1 LRIVQP
7 PDVRDKPEGVGA
19 IRSLLIGSARLLVT
33 AGLLWALLAHVDVS
47 RAKELL
53 DHVSLPLL
61 AAGTATLLATSP
73 FGALRWHIVL
83 AAETTSPGPWTLLK
97 IVLVGLFFNQVL
109 PSGVGGD
116 AVRAWR
122 CHRLGIGVA
131 AAIRSLVLDRV
142 SGYFVMV
149 VLFAAG
155 LPVLLHILP
164 DVRQR
169 YGMVVLLGAALC
181 GLLALFLIDYLPRRL
196 LRFRLVAEIAA
207 LSREGRRLFARPTR
221 SGAVL
226 SLGAATTGLTIVA
239 LMLVARSLG
248 VDLPFD
254 SWVVIVPPVSLIQ
267 LVPVSLAGWGVR
279 ELGFVVVLAGFGI
292 PAEAALAASLLVG
305 LCMIVVGLPG
315 GLLWLTEW
323 DIASATAVK
332 SGRVAARADP

>member
-1 LRIVQP
+1 
-7 PDVRDKPEGVGA
+7 
-19 IRSLLIGSARLLVT
+19 
-33 AGLLWALLAHVDVS
+33 LWALLAHVDLS

-53 DHVSLPLL
+53 GHVSLPLL

-73 FGALRWHIVL
+73 FSALRWHIVL

-97 IVLVGLFFNQVL
+97 IVLVGLFFNQAL

-116 AVRAWR
+116 AIRAWR

-155 LPVLLHILP
+155 LPVLLNILP

-169 YGMVVLLGAALC
+169 YGVVLLFGAALC
-181 GLLALFLIDYLPRRL
+181 GLLVLFLIDYLPRGL
-196 LRFRLVAEIAA
+196 LRFRLVAELAA
-207 LSREGRRLFARPTR
+207 LSREGRRLFGQPAR

-226 SLGAATTGLTIVA
+226 SLGAATVGLTILA
-239 LMLVARSLG
+239 FMLVAGSLG
-248 VDLPFD
+248 VDLPFV
-254 SWVVIVPPVSLIQ
+254 SWAVIVPPVSLIQ

-305 LCMIVVGLPG
+305 LCMILVGLPG

-323 DIASATAVK
+323 DIAPATASK

>member
-1 LRIVQP
+1 M
-7 PDVRDKPEGVGA
+7 
-19 IRSLLIGSARLLVT
+19 
-33 AGLLWALLAHVDVS
+33 AHVELS

-53 DHVSLPLL
+53 AHVSLPLL
-61 AAGTATLLATSP
+61 AAGLATLLATSP
-73 FGALRWHIVL
+73 FSALRWHIVL
-83 AAETTSPGPWTLLK
+83 RAETTSPGPWTLLK

-142 SGYFVMV
+142 SGYVVTV
-149 VLFAAG
+149 VLLAAG

-169 YGMVVLLGAALC
+169 YGVVVLLGAALC
-181 GLLALFLIDYLPRRL
+181 GLLVMFLIDYLPRGL
-196 LRFRLVAEIAA
+196 LRFRLMAELAA
-207 LSREGRRLFARPTR
+207 LSREGRRLFARPAR

-226 SLGAATTGLTIVA
+226 SLGAATVGLTILA
-239 LMLVARSLG
+239 FMLVARSLG
-248 VDLPFD
+248 VDLPLS

-292 PAEAALAASLLVG
+292 PAEAALTASLLVG
-305 LCMIVVGLPG
+305 LCLIVVGLPG
-315 GLLWLTEW
+315 GLLWLTAW
-323 DIASATAVK
+323 DIAPAAVAK
-332 SGRVAARADP
+332 SGPAAARADV